1 MNPSL
6 PPEPVQLGDLRRT
19 TPIDPAFGL
28 GLGRGRPIDR
38 HYIEGFLERHREDV
52 RFTPQSV
59 ERLRGERFDSLEVQ
73 GHGNVPAAIGF
84 LHRLACEDL
93 SKAELDAADDAFPM
107 LLTVTRSSQGAERMR
122 RRAVAVNPARPRSAP
137 YRRGRPGRSMRA
149 GCPASPAPP
158 TRPLRGR
165 R

>member
-6 PPEPVQLGDLRRT
+6 SPEPVQLGDLRRT

-28 GLGRGRPIDR
+28 GLGRSRPIDR
-38 HYIEGFLERHREDV
+38 HYIEGFLVRHREDV

-73 GHGNVPAAIGF
+73 GHGNVPAAIGI

-107 LLTVTRSSQGAERMR
+107 LLTVTRSSQGAERMGG
-122 RRAVAVNPARPRSAP
+122 RAVAINPARPRSAP
-137 YRRGRPGRSMRA
+137 YRRGRPGRSARA
-149 GCPASPAPP
+149 ACLSSHAPP
-158 TRPLRGR
+158 IRRPRGR